1 MATMKS
7 VKHEMLKQKWR
18 QHIRECQQSG
28 LTVKRWCLENEV
40 RESQYY
46 YWLKTIR
53 EESLVQAG
61 SLAMTG
67 TTQFAEVMLKQE
79 SVHPVSQETCAV
91 LRIAGFE
98 VEVLNGANTETLANI
113 LRILKSSC

>member
-7 VKHEMLKQKWR
+7 VKHEMSKKKWI
-18 QHIRECQQSG
+18 QLIQACQQSG
-28 LTVKRWCLENEV
+28 LTVKQWCLENEV

-61 SLAMTG
+61 ALAVTG
-67 TTQFAEVMLKQE
+67 ATQFAEVMPQRDTI
-79 SVHPVSQETCAV
+79 HPISHGTCAV

-98 VEVLNGANTETLANI
+98 MEVLNGADTETLANI
-113 LRILKSSC
+113 LRILKAPC